1 MPIEFAV
8 GIIGLESSLNL
19 KPFYLPEL
27 LTEKKY
33 IGYFPECNYILKFL
47 TLLKGGVK
55 RCPKALP

>member
-27 LTEKKY
+27 PTEKKY
-33 IGYFPECNYILKFL
+33 IGYFPECNNILKFL
-47 TLLKGGVK
+47 ALLKGG
-55 RCPKALP
+55 RQTLC